1 MKASSFARPA
11 VALLFV
17 LCGWCLCLG
26 TYASPKPAASGYHL
40 IKTIPLPPA
49 PGDVEYFDYITVDA
63 EARRVYVSH
72 RTEMVVLNADDYT
85 VVGKIGDLKLCHG
98 VALVKELGKGFI
110 TDGDAEKVVIFDI
123 KSLKITGEIKTNQPD
138 TDSILYDPA
147 SKFLFTINGHS
158 ANTTVI
164 DPVKEVVVK
173 NIELGGNN
181 VETAVADGKGMVY
194 GNNVDKNDI
203 VAIDSRE
210 LQIKTRW
217 PVAPEGQPTSM
228 GMDRKNRRLFSGGR
242 GPQMLVMIDADSGK
256 VIQSL
261 PITAGVDAT
270 IFEPETGMLFVST
283 REGMLHIYH
292 EDTPNKLSEVETIKT
307 EYGAKTM
314 GLDSKTHN
322 LYLSTSDFNP
332 PAEPSEKQPHP
343 LPRAKQGNFRVL
355 VYGR

>member
-1 MKASSFARPA
+1 MKTSSLARPA
-11 VALLFV
+11 VALLTV

-26 TYASPKPAASGYHL
+26 TYAKPKPAASGYHL
-40 IKTIPLPPA
+40 IKTIPLPSA
-49 PGDVEYFDYITVDA
+49 PGNVEYFDYITVDA

-72 RTEMVVLNADDYT
+72 STEVVVLNADDYT
-85 VVGKIGDLKLCHG
+85 VVGKLGEFKLCHG
-98 VALVKELGKGFI
+98 VALVKDLGKGFI
-110 TDGDAEKVVIFDI
+110 TDGEAEKVVVFDT
-123 KSLKITGEIKTNQPD
+123 KSLKVTGEIKTNQPD

-147 SKFLFTINGHS
+147 SKLIFTINGHS

-173 NIELGGNN
+173 NIDLGGNN
-181 VETAVADGKGMVY
+181 VETAVADGKGMIY

-203 VAIDSRE
+203 VATDTRT

-242 GPQMLVMIDADSGK
+242 GPQMLIMMDADTGK

-292 EDTPNKLSEVETIKT
+292 EDTPDKLSEVETIKT
-307 EYGAKTM
+307 QYGAKTM

-322 LYLSTSDFNP
+322 LYLSTADFNP
-332 PAEPSEKQPHP
+332 PAEPTEKQPHP